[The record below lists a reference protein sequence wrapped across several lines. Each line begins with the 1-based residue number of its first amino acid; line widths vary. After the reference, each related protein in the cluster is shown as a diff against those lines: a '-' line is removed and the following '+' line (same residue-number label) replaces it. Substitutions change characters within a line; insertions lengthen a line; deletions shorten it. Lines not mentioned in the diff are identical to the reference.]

1 MGELSTRLSGA
12 VGEEEVNS
20 SIVSC
25 RYALI
30 DLCFVKLITYFYH
43 FDKSIASI
51 LERIHDNIAESFKN
65 MSDILKSA
73 LDRSK
78 AQIALVTVK
87 KEELFKNEIRRL
99 KHIQESHLIEITD
112 LEAKNAELLDR
123 ITKQSKNNVL

>member
-1 MGELSTRLSGA
+1 MSELSNKLAGA

-20 SIVSC
+20 SIVGC

-43 FDKSIASI
+43 FDKNIANI
-51 LERIHDNIAESFKN
+51 LQRIHDNMAESFKN

-78 AQIALVTVK
+78 AEIAQVVVK
-87 KEELFKNEIRRL
+87 KEDLFKN
-99 KHIQESHLIEITD
+99 
-112 LEAKNAELLDR
+112 
-123 ITKQSKNNVL
+123 

>member
-1 MGELSTRLSGA
+1 LADEFDKGVDNIMGELSTRLSGA

-78 AQIALVTVK
+78 A
-87 KEELFKNEIRRL
+87 
-99 KHIQESHLIEITD
+99 
-112 LEAKNAELLDR
+112 
-123 ITKQSKNNVL
+123 